1 MRTPT
6 LITATILSL
15 GLVGAAGYGIGTNL
29 ANNNDQAAPNACLEA
44 LDIAETVIGLAG
56 EGMQYAA
63 DGFGAAAEFDLAGM
77 ERASEGMTRIGDDV
91 AAQTDGYLAASS
103 ECRD

>member
-1 MRTPT
+1 MRTKLLAT
-6 LITATILSL
+6 GALLAFSLI
-15 GLVGAAGYGIGTNL
+15 GAAGYGIGTNL
-29 ANNNDQAAPNACLEA
+29 ANNNQATPHACLEA

-77 ERASEGMTRIGDDV
+77 ERASEGMTRVGDDV

-103 ECRD
+103 ECRG

>member
-29 ANNNDQAAPNACLEA
+29 ANNNQTTPNACLEA

-103 ECRD
+103 ECRG